1 MSKKLLA
8 LCLVLIF
15 TVTLHSQNKDQKTNS
30 QWLIKNTNVVDV
42 LSGKILKNRNILI
55 ENNKIIAIS
64 KKNKKYN
71 NVSASNQIDASNKYV
86 IPGLWDNH
94 IHIEGKDLVEDNLAL
109 FPVYLAYGIT
119 TVRDCASDLG
129 EQVLSWRDQINNGSL
144 LGPTIFTAGRKLE
157 GVNSIWKDDLEISNE
172 AELNLMLDKLD
183 NYKVDFVKI
192 TESTLEDPLYTKS
205 VLAAHKRGYLVSGH
219 IPSNVSIETLIDNGL
234 SSIEHASYVLR
245 LGSDENEIISKLN
258 SKEITKSQAE
268 QLYNKN
274 FNQEKA
280 ILNYKKLAKKGMT
293 VTPTLIGG
301 KQLAYLDENDH
312 KNDAYLQYLTK
323 RFTDNYQWRIGRMA
337 GDRPE
342 QKQQRKDK
350 YNRIAQQVP
359 LMQKA
364 GVTIL
369 AGSDSAALNTF
380 VYPAAALTEELEL
393 FQNAG
398 MSPIDILKS
407 ATINGAKFLKKS
419 ATMGSVNE
427 GKIADLVILDKNPL
441 IDIRAVNQI
450 YSVFTKGQY
459 FDRKN
464 LNNMLETAKN
474 KKIELDEKR
483 K

>member
-1 MSKKLLA
+1 MPQKLLA

-15 TVTLHSQNKDQKTNS
+15 TITLHSQNNQQKTNS
-30 QWLIKNTNVVDV
+30 QWLIKNANVVDV

-64 KKNKKYN
+64 KKNKNYA
-71 NVSASNQIDASNKYV
+71 NVPASNQIDASNKYV

-94 IHIEGKDLVEDNLAL
+94 IHIEGENLVEDNLAL

-157 GVNSIWKDDLEISNE
+157 GVNSIWKGDLEIGNE
-172 AELNLMLDKLD
+172 AELHSMLDKLD
-183 NYKVDFVKI
+183 KYKVDFIKI
-192 TESTLEDPLYTKS
+192 TESTLDGSLYTKS
-205 VLAAHKRGYLVSGH
+205 VLAAHNRGYLVSGH

-245 LGSDENEIISKLN
+245 LGSDENEMISKLN
-258 SKEITKSQAE
+258 SKEITRGQAE
-268 QLYNKN
+268 QLYYKN

-280 ILNYKKLAKKGMT
+280 ISNYKKLAKKSMT

-301 KQLAYLDENDH
+301 KQLAYLDENNH
-312 KNDAYLQYLTK
+312 QNDTYLQYLTK

-337 GDRPE
+337 GETAE
-342 QKQQRKDK
+342 QKQLKKDK
-350 YNRIAQQVP
+350 YKRIAKQVP

-380 VYPAAALTEELEL
+380 VYPAAALIEELEL
-393 FQNAG
+393 FQNEG
-398 MSPIDILKS
+398 MTPKDILKT

-419 ATMGSVNE
+419 DIMGSLNE
-427 GKIADLVILDKNPL
+427 GKIADLVILNENPL
-441 IDIRAVNQI
+441 MDIKAVKQI
-450 YSVFTKGQY
+450 YSVFTKGHY
-459 FDRKN
+459 FDRET
-464 LNNMLETAKN
+464 LNSMLETAKN

>member
-1 MSKKLLA
+1 MLR
-8 LCLVLIF
+8 
-15 TVTLHSQNKDQKTNS
+15 SQNKEQKTNS

-42 LSGKILKNRNILI
+42 LSGRILKNRNILI

-64 KKNKKYN
+64 KKNKNYDN
-71 NVSASNQIDASNKYV
+71 IPASNQIDASNKYV

-94 IHIEGKDLVEDNLAL
+94 IHIEGENLVEDNLAL

-157 GVNSIWKDDLEISNE
+157 GINSIWKGDLEISNE
-172 AELNLMLDKLD
+172 TELNSMLNKLD
-183 NYKVDFVKI
+183 NYKVDFIKI
-192 TESTLEDPLYTKS
+192 TESTLEAPLFTKS
-205 VLAAHKRGYLVSGH
+205 VLAAHNRGYLVSGH
-219 IPSNVSIETLIDNGL
+219 IPIDVSIETLIDNGL

-245 LGSDENEIISKLN
+245 LGSDENELISKLN
-258 SKEITKSQAE
+258 SKEITRAQAE

-280 ILNYKKLAKKGMT
+280 ISNYKKLAKKGMT

-312 KNDAYLQYLTK
+312 KNDVYLQYLTK

-337 GDRPE
+337 GDKPE

-350 YNRIAQQVP
+350 YKRIAQQIP

-380 VYPAAALTEELEL
+380 VYPAAALIEELEL
-393 FQNAG
+393 FQNEG
-398 MSPIDILKS
+398 MTPKDILKT

-419 ATMGSVNE
+419 DTMGSVNE
-427 GKIADLVILDKNPL
+427 GKIADLVILNENPL
-441 IDIRAVNQI
+441 IDIKAVNQI

-459 FDRKN
+459 LDRET
-464 LNNMLETAKN
+464 LNSMLKTAKN